1 MTWSL
6 RRLGD
11 KSIETQRL
19 PPESVQYIPPATLET
34 VEAFKYD
41 AADYSKLPVAERL
54 VGQWE
59 VVEISGYG
67 GGDFPPYGAPNDVW
81 QFEGKQIKHYGRTR
95 PDEKPGF
102 MEYEVRGPFLM
113 MGGAEAASPTPFA
126 FDAFQRLV
134 IGDPKSQ
141 HTVLKRI
148 NRDGKGKVA
157 LPPLRII
164 LGYPAGAE

>member
-1 MTWSL
+1 VA
-6 RRLGD
+6 
-11 KSIETQRL
+11 KRL
-19 PPESVQYIPPATLET
+19 P
-34 VEAFKYD
+34 
-41 AADYSKLPVAERL
+41 
-54 VGQWE
+54 GQWE

-81 QFEGKQIKHYGRTR
+81 QFDDKQIRHYGRSK
-95 PDEKPGF
+95 PDEEPGF
-102 MEYEVRGPFLM
+102 TEYEVRGPYLM
-113 MGGAEAASPTPFA
+113 MGGQDRRQQMPFA